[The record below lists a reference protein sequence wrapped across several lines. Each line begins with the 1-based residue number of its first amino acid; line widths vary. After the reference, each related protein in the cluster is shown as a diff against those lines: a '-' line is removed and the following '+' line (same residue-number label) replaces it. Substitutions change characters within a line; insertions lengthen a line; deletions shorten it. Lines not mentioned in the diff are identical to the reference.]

1 MKVDLR
7 GTKVRSRRSRKLL
20 QYSRQDT
27 IVVWTRMAV
36 VGMLRSS
43 SVLDSIL
50 KVDPEGFAAG
60 LENEGKREIESK
72 QLEE

>member
-1 MKVDLR
+1 
-7 GTKVRSRRSRKLL
+7 
-20 QYSRQDT
+20 
-27 IVVWTRMAV
+27 MAV
-36 VGMLRSS
+36 VGILRSS